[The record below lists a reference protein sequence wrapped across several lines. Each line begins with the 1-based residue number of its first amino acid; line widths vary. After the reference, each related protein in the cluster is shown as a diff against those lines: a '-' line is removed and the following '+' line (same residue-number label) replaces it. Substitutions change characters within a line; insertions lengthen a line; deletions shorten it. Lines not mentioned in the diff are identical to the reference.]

1 MMIKLKNLLAE
12 NMFRFGTKNISES
25 AVRQKL
31 TEDSN
36 RNILILTIYLPQR
49 LNPTTKQLEDV
60 KVGTCKYVSV
70 ASKSP
75 DDTTGK
81 GLTTDE
87 YAGIKGLFINGISAT
102 QVTSKKDPSTGNIS
116 GTFTLTDKIYDYLKD
131 FVGKPASVK
140 QSVYGNVTLATG
152 GTEVKYASW
161 TVAKYTIQT
170 TAPK

>member
-1 MMIKLKNLLAE
+1 MMKNLLAE
-12 NMFRFGTKNISES
+12 NMLRFGTKNISES

-70 ASKSP
+70 ASKSA
-75 DDTTGK
+75 DDPTGK
-81 GLTTDE
+81 SRTTDE
-87 YAGIKGLFINGISAT
+87 YTGIKGLFINGIPAT
-102 QVTSKKDPSTGNIS
+102 QVTSKKDSSTGNIS
-116 GTFTLTDKIYDYLKD
+116 GTFTLTEKIYAYLKD
-131 FVGKPASVK
+131 FVGKPASVN
-140 QSVYGNVTLATG
+140 QSVYGNVILASG

-161 TVAKYTIQT
+161 TVAKYTTQT
-170 TAPK
+170 TTPK

>member
-1 MMIKLKNLLAE
+1 MLM
-12 NMFRFGTKNISES
+12 
-25 AVRQKL
+25 
-31 TEDSN
+31 
-36 RNILILTIYLPQR
+36 YLR
-49 LNPTTKQLEDV
+49 
-60 KVGTCKYVSV
+60 Y
-70 ASKSP
+70 
-75 DDTTGK
+75 
-81 GLTTDE
+81 
-87 YAGIKGLFINGISAT
+87 Y
-102 QVTSKKDPSTGNIS
+102 PSTGNIS

>member
-31 TEDSN
+31 TEAVEALNTTFSLPTKKDAKGNVVYDKTGMIKYIAVAIPNPQMPGSTN
-36 RNILILTIYLPQR
+36 HDDFKSFKTI
-49 LNPTTKQLEDV
+49 
-60 KVGTCKYVSV
+60 
-70 ASKSP
+70 
-75 DDTTGK
+75 
-81 GLTTDE
+81 
-87 YAGIKGLFINGISAT
+87 GINDIPVRI
-102 QVTSKKDPSTGNIS
+102 VTSKKDPSTGNIS

-131 FVGKPASVK
+131 FVGKPASVN
-140 QSVYGNVTLATG
+140 QSVYGNVTLASG

-161 TVAKYTIQT
+161 TVAKYTTQT